1 MPRPY
6 VDSQCFLHGQRTTPL
21 SSIFVDEGFG
31 KQLESVSAWVVGA
44 GYMVVLRSWTVPQQ
58 NQGWQPLK
66 NEQSLSH
73 LPPITRL
80 SELDMT

>member
-1 MPRPY
+1 MSTPNASCT
-6 VDSQCFLHGQRTTPL
+6 DNTTSL
-21 SSIFVDEGFG
+21 SSIFEGFG
-31 KQLESVSAWVVGA
+31 KQLESFSAWVVGA

-73 LPPITRL
+73 LPPTTRL
-80 SELDMT
+80 SQLDIHRKSK